1 MQEHGK
7 KSQAEE
13 AHEELRGVKRKDIL
27 MKQDIEV
34 GFHEAGRR
42 NALGSVVCAGVAW
55 PISARAHFSKM
66 GFAESK
72 KVGEEE
78 RRALYPLLQEF
89 EHKLV
94 HVALEEID
102 SRWLERRGPSS
113 APDFDLQLSRETVR
127 RYTAILEDLLRRGL
141 KVAKVHVDFD
151 EDFLEQ
157 GRLLLA
163 ELPAVQAR
171 RIDVAAFGGGSGTV
185 CPVVTAAMVAAKSL
199 RLAKLQAHPLLRGLQ
214 LGASSGNVRDQHTS
228 RWLED
233 CFDPCFGFPPGVR
246 LTASSVQKRLD
257 GRVRYFWTKDCF
269 QEKGI
274 RDYFKASDERSRGP
288 LARALNHKSNYYI

>member
-13 AHEELRGVKRKDIL
+13 AREELRGVKRKDIL

-42 NALGSVVCAGVAW
+42 NVLGSVVCAAVAW

-72 KVGEEE
+72 KVAEEE
-78 RRALYPLLQEF
+78 RKALFPLLQEF

-94 HVALEEID
+94 HLAAEEID
-102 SRWLERRGPSS
+102 SRWLERRGAAS
-113 APDFDLQLSRETVR
+113 ADFDVQLSRETVR
-127 RYTAILEDLLRRGL
+127 RYTSILEDLLRRGL

-157 GRLLLA
+157 GKKLLC
-163 ELPAVQAR
+163 ELEVVKAR
-171 RIDVAAFGGGSGTV
+171 RIEVAAFGGGSGTV
-185 CPVVTAAMVAAKSL
+185 CPVVTAAMVAAKTL
-199 RLAKLQAHPLLRGLQ
+199 RLQKLQAQPLLRDLQ
-214 LGASSGNVRDQHTS
+214 LGAGSGNLRDQHTS

-233 CFDPCFGFPPGVR
+233 NFDPCFGFPPGVR
-246 LTASSVQKRLD
+246 LTASSIQKRLD

-274 RDYFKASDERSRGP
+274 RDYFKGSDERSRGQ
-288 LARALNHKSNYYI
+288 LARALNYKNNYYI